1 MDSVFSSL
9 TSGVTFNRAKHG
21 NSMKLFG
28 KGSCISFRISLLS
41 RFLDS
46 YCVSCYAGTGEK
58 KDVVNILDIVG
69 GKDTSAASSSKKAN
83 NSSSSSS
90 SAASHE
96 DGAGA
101 SQGASFTRQDQINE
115 FRNRLMIRV
124 KGSDVPAPVTT
135 FADMHIHAAIK
146 PTLLT
151 NIENSEWKEPTAIQM
166 QAIPSMLVSRDVLAA
181 APTGSGKTA
190 AYAITALSKVFDLR
204 ANAPASTGI
213 KVIIL
218 SPTKEL
224 ADQIHREVMRLSYGK
239 KLKAHLLNKNLASLS
254 TKKHDKS
261 VFANIDILIS
271 TPLRLLSV
279 IREDMIDLSAVQL
292 VILDEVD
299 KLFEFDT
306 RRPARNDA
314 DDADDQATDDD
325 EEAKEG
331 DDADNGDGNQSSFL
345 NQIDEIL
352 SHCTNERLQR
362 ALFSATIG
370 PLVQNLA
377 NSVLKTPIQISI
389 GVENSGASTINQKL
403 IFVGREEGKL
413 LGIRQLIQQGITPPV
428 LIFMQ
433 SKDRAKELFLELVY
447 DGIHVDVIHAER
459 TAQQR
464 EEVIKQFRLGKIW
477 VLICTDL
484 MARGVDF
491 KGVQMVINYDFPQSA
506 VSYIHRIGR
515 TGRAGR
521 TGTAVTFFTEEDI
534 PRLRAIAN
542 VMKLSGCEIPDWIMS
557 IKQVVL
563 VLTTFLVIVSFE
575 RSAQMSTKMKR
586 KLRTQAPDRRSI
598 STVPKFDRDAHAK
611 KKQIVE
617 QSKEKKARV
626 RANSDDS

>member
-1 MDSVFSSL
+1 LYNVRRSKQHNRQPTGTQSSPEI
-9 TSGVTFNRAKHG
+9 NKHALG
-21 NSMKLFG
+21 
-28 KGSCISFRISLLS
+28 SFRSEETDRCTL
-41 RFLDS
+41 
-46 YCVSCYAGTGEK
+46 GTNGGLEHEIEGERLG
-58 KDVVNILDIVG
+58 DVVLRVG
-69 GKDTSAASSSKKAN
+69 G
-83 NSSSSSS
+83 
-90 SAASHE
+90 
-96 DGAGA
+96 
-101 SQGASFTRQDQINE
+101 
-115 FRNRLMIRV
+115 RLRV
-124 KGSDVPAPVTT
+124 VLHQHS
-135 FADMHIHAAIK
+135 
-146 PTLLT
+146 
-151 NIENSEWKEPTAIQM
+151 IQF
-166 QAIPSMLVSRDVLAA
+166 L
-181 APTGSGKTA
+181 
-190 AYAITALSKVFDLR
+190 
-204 ANAPASTGI
+204 
-213 KVIIL
+213 
-218 SPTKEL
+218 
-224 ADQIHREVMRLSYGK
+224 
-239 KLKAHLLNKNLASLS
+239 
-254 TKKHDKS
+254 
-261 VFANIDILIS
+261 
-271 TPLRLLSV
+271 
-279 IREDMIDLSAVQL
+279 
-292 VILDEVD
+292 
-299 KLFEFDT
+299 
-306 RRPARNDA
+306 
-314 DDADDQATDDD
+314 
-325 EEAKEG
+325 
-331 DDADNGDGNQSSFL
+331 L

>member
-1 MDSVFSSL
+1 
-9 TSGVTFNRAKHG
+9 
-21 NSMKLFG
+21 
-28 KGSCISFRISLLS
+28 
-41 RFLDS
+41 
-46 YCVSCYAGTGEK
+46 
-58 KDVVNILDIVG
+58 
-69 GKDTSAASSSKKAN
+69 
-83 NSSSSSS
+83 
-90 SAASHE
+90 
-96 DGAGA
+96 
-101 SQGASFTRQDQINE
+101 
-115 FRNRLMIRV
+115 
-124 KGSDVPAPVTT
+124 
-135 FADMHIHAAIK
+135 
-146 PTLLT
+146 
-151 NIENSEWKEPTAIQM
+151 
-166 QAIPSMLVSRDVLAA
+166 
-181 APTGSGKTA
+181 
-190 AYAITALSKVFDLR
+190 
-204 ANAPASTGI
+204 
-213 KVIIL
+213 
-218 SPTKEL
+218 
-224 ADQIHREVMRLSYGK
+224 LSYGK

-433 SKDRAKELFLELVY
+433 SKDRAKELFLELV
-447 DGIHVDVIHAER
+447 
-459 TAQQR
+459 
-464 EEVIKQFRLGKIW
+464 
-477 VLICTDL
+477 
-484 MARGVDF
+484 
-491 KGVQMVINYDFPQSA
+491 
-506 VSYIHRIGR
+506 
-515 TGRAGR
+515 
-521 TGTAVTFFTEEDI
+521 
-534 PRLRAIAN
+534 
-542 VMKLSGCEIPDWIMS
+542 
-557 IKQVVL
+557 
-563 VLTTFLVIVSFE
+563 
-575 RSAQMSTKMKR
+575 
-586 KLRTQAPDRRSI
+586 
-598 STVPKFDRDAHAK
+598 
-611 KKQIVE
+611 
-617 QSKEKKARV
+617 
-626 RANSDDS
+626 